1 MSVSVCVCVCVYAC
15 VHVCMCVCVNVMHV
29 GVGMGICDSGEWMG
43 PRNFWRQLYYL
54 NGSNLTFADKLTYT

>member
-1 MSVSVCVCVCVYAC
+1 
-15 VHVCMCVCVNVMHV
+15 MHV

-54 NGSNLTFADKLTYT
+54 NGSNLTFADMLTYTWLSQDPTRTVFESGSTAKQERGWGR